1 MDDPDAK
8 YLHRV
13 PSRELNSYDE
23 GQIETVTA
31 TCGKTWSP
39 ERPAD
44 LTKPLCQECF
54 TRFKRALAA

>member
-1 MDDPDAK
+1 MDEDDK

-44 LTKPLCQECF
+44 LTKPKCKECF
-54 TRFKRALAA
+54 KPPGRALAA